1 NTDALREL
9 GGTRINCYGDLSPWE
24 TYLSA
29 EEEYSHPR
37 LSLTATTSEIIE
49 AGSGVGQRG
58 AAQFYNRPNPT
69 GIGDTAWAEK
79 YNEGAY
85 PQGAFGLAGIELQ
98 AYYLGADAAD
108 QDDGLARDIDSETAL
123 TPIESPYPNPYRYGY
138 IVDFREP
145 TADSP
150 QPMKY

>member
-1 NTDALREL
+1 
-9 GGTRINCYGDLSPWE
+9 
-24 TYLSA
+24 
-29 EEEYSHPR
+29 
-37 LSLTATTSEIIE
+37 
-49 AGSGVGQRG
+49 
-58 AAQFYNRPNPT
+58 NRPNPT

-150 QPMKY
+150 QPMKYYVGGRAAWECPDVQSDKKTMYLSSDGDSKGFYKFVADEPI